1 MAKGRLPEGYISAQE
16 LIKKFRNDHPKAEIS
31 TAAQL
36 LTVEDEAIIVVTA
49 TVSTGEAKSSGMS
62 QGLLLDDK
70 ATEKAESS
78 AIRRALVNLGY
89 DSVESESSDEDD
101 EKEEREERKSRF
113 SKSKSEK
120 KEESDDD
127 EDESEE
133 EDEEESEEKEKP
145 RSRFGSKSNKK
156 SDDDEEDS
164 EESEDDEEE
173 GKSRFKRGSRFQR
186 G

>member
-16 LIKKFRNDHPKAEIS
+16 LIKKFRNEHPKAEIS
-31 TAAQL
+31 TSAQL

-89 DSVESESSDEDD
+89 DSVESEASDDDED
-101 EKEEREERKSRF
+101 EKEEKEERKSRF
-113 SKSKSEK
+113 SKSKSEE
-120 KEESDDD
+120 KEESEDD

-133 EDEEESEEKEKP
+133 EEESEEKEKP

>member
-16 LIKKFRNDHPKAEIS
+16 LIKKFRNEHPKAEIS
-31 TAAQL
+31 TSAQL

-49 TVSTGEAKSSGMS
+49 VVSTGEAKSSGMS

-89 DSVESESSDEDD
+89 DSVESEASDED
-101 EKEEREERKSRF
+101 EKEEKEERKSRF

-120 KEESDDD
+120 KEEAEDD
-127 EDESEE
+127 EDDSE
-133 EDEEESEEKEKP
+133 EDEDEESEEKEKP

-156 SDDDEEDS
+156 SDDDEES

>member
-16 LIKKFRNDHPKAEIS
+16 LIKKFRNEHPKAEIS
-31 TAAQL
+31 TSAQL

-49 TVSTGEAKSSGMS
+49 VVSTGEAKSSGMS

-89 DSVESESSDEDD
+89 DSVESEASDDDED
-101 EKEEREERKSRF
+101 EKEEKEERKSRF

-120 KEESDDD
+120 KEETEDD
-127 EDESEE
+127 EDDGE
-133 EDEEESEEKEKP
+133 EDESEEKEKP